1 MVSSLILMLDNSIQI
16 ACPGLYQSGSDF
28 CRHFVQVA
36 AAFCSLWYRVPLNGP
51 VGISFGSGWDGTAIK
66 TIRRRVFHR
75 VSLPWSSRP
84 RSSNSLERACIP
96 SLFAALMMSS
106 LEKDKRILPTNNI
119 VLTISLPSPLASL
132 TMKGFPSRGC
142 TECSLRV
149 FHETSRFWRI
159 APWAAHSLS
168 SQNWK
173 PTSSVLPTDLS
184 LSFFCFH
191 QTHDYYAY
199 VFAVCMCVCVWRV
212 CVLKCMFLS
221 AFVSALGSPEIGRH
235 RLPIIIIVLSAPSTV
250 SILPFFP

>member
-66 TIRRRVFHR
+66 TIRRPVFHR

-119 VLTISLPSPLASL
+119 VLTISLSSPLASL
-132 TMKGFPSRGC
+132 TIKGFLSRGC
-142 TECSLRV
+142 TECPLRV
-149 FHETSRFWRI
+149 FHEISRFWRI

-191 QTHDYYAY
+191 QTHDYYAC
-199 VFAVCMCVCVWRV
+199 VFAVCVCGWVECLWVCVRV
-212 CVLKCMFLS
+212 WVWHAYLLCKRPGLS
-221 AFVSALGSPEIGRH
+221 WDG
-235 RLPIIIIVLSAPSTV
+235 AP
-250 SILPFFP
+250 